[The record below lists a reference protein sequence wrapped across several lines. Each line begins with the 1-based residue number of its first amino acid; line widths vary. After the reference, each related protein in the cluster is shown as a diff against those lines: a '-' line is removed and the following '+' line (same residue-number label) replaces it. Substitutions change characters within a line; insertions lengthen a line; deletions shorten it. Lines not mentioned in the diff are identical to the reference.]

1 MHNTGFLGGTVI
13 KHPPADAGDAGDVG
27 SIPGWGRSPGRG
39 TGNPLQH
46 SCLENSMDRGV
57 WWAAVHGLQ
66 KSWTRLKC
74 LNTHTQL
81 PISHL
86 KAPGN

>member
-46 SCLENSMDRGV
+46 SCLENSMDREATVLGV
-57 WWAAVHGLQ
+57 T
-66 KSWTRLKC
+66 KSQTRLSDF
-74 LNTHTQL
+74 
-81 PISHL
+81 PF
-86 KAPGN
+86 